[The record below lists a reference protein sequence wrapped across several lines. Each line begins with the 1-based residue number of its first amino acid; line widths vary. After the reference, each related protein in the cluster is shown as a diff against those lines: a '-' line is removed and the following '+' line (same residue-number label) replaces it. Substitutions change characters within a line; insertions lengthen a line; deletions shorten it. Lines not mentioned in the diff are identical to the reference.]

1 MRETLGARKSCP
13 TILASQTTGAL
24 GGKRQ
29 FGACSPSPRLRGL
42 VTFLDRAAEGF
53 HGPGGE
59 RFVGVRSLF
68 LRTFLEDCQRRR
80 RQRKRRC
87 PKIER
92 APVSI
97 GYIVV
102 VPATRKRRHEDVP
115 KIRARDVGEDRPN
128 VG

>member
-1 MRETLGARKSCP
+1 MRETWGRQSRCP

-42 VTFLDRAAEGF
+42 VTFIDRTADGF

-68 LRTFLEDCQRRR
+68 LRTFLEDCPRRR
-80 RQRKRRC
+80 RHRKRRC
-87 PKIER
+87 PKIEC

-97 GYIVV
+97 GDIVV
-102 VPATRKRRHEDVP
+102 VPAS
-115 KIRARDVGEDRPN
+115 G
-128 VG
+128 